1 MRNRSWQKLTQKSAL
16 VLASVIVS
24 ACVSDT
30 LSNVDTQPQPLA
42 AEKPPSYD
50 PIQREQAVEEIR
62 AKGEQP
68 GSGELTNPYV
78 EANGPNEPFTPQQ
91 QAAKIAELENSA
103 ANNDAV
109 AGDAELAAKQRSI
122 QELQKKAESH
132 YDNALDEIKN

>member
-1 MRNRSWQKLTQKSAL
+1 MARNLTL
-16 VLASVIVS
+16 VLASVILS

-30 LSNVDTQPQPLA
+30 LSNVDTQPLA
-42 AEKPPSYD
+42 AEKPQSYD
-50 PIQREQAVEEIR
+50 PVQREQAVEEIR

-91 QAAKIAELENSA
+91 QAAKIAELEGSA
-103 ANNDAV
+103 TNNDV
-109 AGDAELAAKQRSI
+109 VSDDEELAAKHRSI
-122 QELQKKAESH
+122 QELQKKADSH